1 MSEEVLTVQE
11 VSKRYDIYERPQD
24 RLRQLLPPRLRGG
37 RRCFREFWALRDVS
51 FGLRRGDAL
60 GILGR
65 NGAGKSTLLE
75 IVAGTTSPTSG
86 TVSAR
91 GRVGALLELGSGF
104 APEFTGRENVR
115 LNAALLG
122 LSSLEIDR
130 RFEEIAAF
138 ADLGEFMERP
148 VKTYSSGML
157 LRVAFAVQTA
167 LRPEILIVDE
177 ALAVGDARFQKKCF
191 ERLAQLQKAGTTLLL
206 VTHDSGTVVQFC
218 TRAMILE
225 GGRVY
230 AAGEPQR
237 ITREYH
243 KLLFGPGEPEPG
255 TGTGES
261 SPDERLV
268 FLQKKEVRYGSG
280 EASIVRVGLRDAR
293 GEDARVIETH
303 SACEAYFH
311 ARFNAPVE
319 RPVAYGFIVANAR
332 GVEVYGTKS
341 GLHATAL
348 PAAQANGGYECRLSF
363 VARLAPGRYFLSVAL
378 AHDDESGRFL
388 DYRFDALEFQVAGA
402 SRAFTTSLVD
412 LDASLGHSALH

>member
-1 MSEEVLTVQE
+1 MSEVLTVE
-11 VSKRYDIYERPQD
+11 GVSKRYDIYERPQD

-37 RRCFREFWALRDVS
+37 RRCFREFWALREVS
-51 FGLRRGDAL
+51 FGLQRGDAL

-104 APEFTGRENVR
+104 SPEFTGRENVR

-138 ADLGEFMERP
+138 AGIGEFMERP
-148 VKTYSSGML
+148 VKTYSTGML

-167 LRPEILIVDE
+167 LQPEILIVDE

-191 ERLAQLQKAGTTLLL
+191 ERLAQLQRAGTTLLL

-237 ITREYH
+237 IAREYH
-243 KLLFGPGEPEPG
+243 KLLFGPGDG
-255 TGTGES
+255 DSGGAES
-261 SPDERLV
+261 GGFCSR
-268 FLQKKEVRYGSG
+268 KEVRYGTG

-293 GEDARVIETH
+293 GEDAQVIETH

-311 ARFNAPVE
+311 ARFNAPVD

-348 PAAQANGGYECRLSF
+348 PAAQANGGYECRLRF